1 MENFLDMLNLSK
13 GVKDALRRGD
23 VKEAF
28 SQQFDETVSPDHPQ
42 YNLADARRDFVV
54 GQMRRPNLYK
64 DERYAGLLDQV
75 TQDVARNSF
84 LVQSNEDF
92 DPRGVAGFFDPSTMQ
107 LIFPRSDA
115 EDFAKRTQF
124 DSPYDQAVAS
134 ASNIYEEDA
143 DPEMRSRYYNP
154 QRGAY
159 MKPDETALQL
169 RDKSD
174 MGIFRNIAPEVYQ
187 NVFYPE
193 EQPGDTLVI
202 AGYELSDDGRLQP
215 MTNDDKTVASHE
227 AIHRAFT
234 LTDYPRNTNLRRAWD
249 QSGNSTEGWTSAATA
264 YDRLHGFEELT
275 TRLLTAAGANDR
287 AFFGAAADAYPRA
300 PQFGFN
306 YDTKEKVREKFWK
319 DMLDYTDRSQGP
331 SVLDTATDSFIFDKS
346 ALDSWVTPATELY
359 YEGKIPEPY
368 ATIFAQ
374 RYLNQD

>member
-1 MENFLDMLNLSK
+1 
-13 GVKDALRRGD
+13 
-23 VKEAF
+23 
-28 SQQFDETVSPDHPQ
+28 
-42 YNLADARRDFVV
+42 
-54 GQMRRPNLYK
+54 
-64 DERYAGLLDQV
+64 
-75 TQDVARNSF
+75 
-84 LVQSNEDF
+84 
-92 DPRGVAGFFDPSTMQ
+92 
-107 LIFPRSDA
+107 
-115 EDFAKRTQF
+115 
-124 DSPYDQAVAS
+124 VAS

-174 MGIFRNIAPEVYQ
+174 MGIFSNIAPEVYQ

-287 AFFGAAADAYPRA
+287 EFFGAAADAYPRA

>member
-28 SQQFDETVSPDHPQ
+28 SQQFDDVVPSDHPQ

-84 LVQSNEDF
+84 LVQPDEEF
-92 DPRGVAGFFDPSTMQ
+92 DSRGVAGFFDPSTMQ

-115 EDFAKRTQF
+115 EDFATRTQF

-143 DPEMRSRYYNP
+143 DLEMRSRYYNP

-193 EQPGDTLVI
+193 EQPGDTMVL
-202 AGYELSDDGRLQP
+202 ANYGLSEGDRLKP
-215 MTNDDKTVASHE
+215 LTDIDKTVASHE

-234 LTDYPRNTNLRRAWD
+234 LADYPRNTNLRKAWD
-249 QSGNSTEGWTSAATA
+249 QSGNSTEGWTSAAAA
-264 YDRLHGFEELT
+264 YDRLHGFEELA
-275 TRLLTAAGANDR
+275 TRLLTAAGANDTG
-287 AFFGAAADAYPRA
+287 FFSSAADAYSMA
-300 PQFGFN
+300 PQFGFF
-306 YDTKEKVREKFWK
+306 YDTREKADAKFWR
-319 DMLDYTDRSQGP
+319 DMLDYTDRSEGP

-346 ALDSWVTPATELY
+346 ALDSWVAPATELY
-359 YEGKIPEPY
+359 YEGRIPEPY
-368 ATIFAQ
+368 ATEFAN
-374 RYLNQD
+374 RYLRQD

>member
-1 MENFLDMLNLSK
+1 MEGFLDMLNLSQ

-28 SQQFDETVSPDHPQ
+28 SQQFDETVPSDHPQ

-54 GQMRRPNLYK
+54 GQMRRPQLYE
-64 DERYAGLLDQV
+64 DEPYGALLDQV
-75 TQDVARNSF
+75 AQDVSRNSF
-84 LVQSNEDF
+84 LVQPNDNF
-92 DPRGVAGFFDPSTMQ
+92 DPRGVAGFFDPSTLQ

-115 EDFAKRTQF
+115 EDFAARTQF

-143 DPEMRSRYYNP
+143 DPEKRSRYYHP

-159 MKPDETALQL
+159 MKPHETALEL

-174 MGIFRNIAPEVYQ
+174 MDVFMNIAPEVYQ

-193 EQPGDTLVI
+193 EQPGDTMVL
-202 AGYELSDDGRLQP
+202 ANYGLSEGDRLEP
-215 MTNDDKTVASHE
+215 LMDIDKTVASHE

-234 LTDYPRNTNLRRAWD
+234 LTGYPRRANLRKAWD
-249 QSGNSTEGWTSAATA
+249 QSGNSTEGWTEPAAA
-264 YDRLHGFEELT
+264 QDRLHGFEELA
-275 TRLLTAAGANDR
+275 TRLLTAAGANDTG
-287 AFFGAAADAYPRA
+287 FFSSAADAYSMA
-300 PQFGFN
+300 PQFGFS
-306 YDTKEKVREKFWK
+306 YDTREKADAKFWK

-359 YEGKIPEPY
+359 YEGRIPEPY
-368 ATIFAQ
+368 ATEFAN
-374 RYLNQD
+374 RYLSQD

>member
-28 SQQFDETVSPDHPQ
+28 SQQFDDAVPSDHPQ

-75 TQDVARNSF
+75 AQDVARNSF
-84 LVQSNEDF
+84 LVQPDEEF
-92 DPRGVAGFFDPSTMQ
+92 DSRGVAGFFDPSTMQ

-115 EDFAKRTQF
+115 EDFATRTQF

-169 RDKSD
+169 RDRSD
-174 MGIFRNIAPEVYQ
+174 MGIFSNIAPEVYQ